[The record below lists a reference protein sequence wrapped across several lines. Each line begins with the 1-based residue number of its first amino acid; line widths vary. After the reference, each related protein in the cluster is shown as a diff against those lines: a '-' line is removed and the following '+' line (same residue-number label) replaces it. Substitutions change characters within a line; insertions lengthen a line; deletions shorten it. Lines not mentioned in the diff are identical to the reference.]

1 MENEKYKYKSL
12 YTGHKI
18 NARKLIS
25 KFVTKGEMALMTD
38 DDIEKEIN
46 ARFTAILLNDD
57 WVLIPND
64 KLLDIKRIV
73 KRINR

>member
-1 MENEKYKYKSL
+1 
-12 YTGHKI
+12 
-18 NARKLIS
+18 
-25 KFVTKGEMALMTD
+25 MALMTD